1 MIAFM
6 SHRWVFRLVL
16 AAAALLL
23 LVRVGSVPIMDPDEA
38 RYARTSLEMMR
49 SGDLVVPTFEEQP
62 RLAKPPLLH
71 WLHLPLFRLLG
82 TSEWVVRL
90 PSVLSTLLAIWIT
103 GWIARRRFGE
113 EGAVWAALI
122 MTTSVLVVCIGR
134 LNTLDALLAVH
145 ILAVVALDIAEPEEV
160 GRYRSLVV
168 GCLLGLAFLAKGP
181 VGVILPLLVML
192 AGRTAAGRPFV
203 PSLSGVLRAL
213 AGLCAVALPWGLV
226 FLKRLG
232 AGSTGGLLQR
242 EVLDRF
248 FDGTDHVEPPW
259 YYAGVLLVGFMPW
272 VAPLAVG
279 LFRVAFLGR
288 GKKARTGLYAGAGLL
303 AGLLFFS
310 LGQGKLPTYI
320 LPLAPLVAILV
331 TWELGQELQAPHE
344 RRFAAGLLAGTMAG
358 FGALLAVV
366 SALDLPAE
374 AGTTAL
380 IGAGVYIVGAII
392 AFIGVLRHKPRHVF
406 GAAATASGLF
416 LLLIMTV
423 FLPSHARSRSS
434 LPLLEAVPALKAGR
448 PLVVV
453 GMNLP
458 SLTWYLDQVP
468 ETVRVV
474 HLSERLDRDDA
485 VVLIMDRRDVPA
497 VGARTLRR
505 LEEIGSLE
513 KFVVLEEIAPNPDLI
528 PDSRDSPIP

>member
-1 MIAFM
+1 
-6 SHRWVFRLVL
+6 
-16 AAAALLL
+16 
-23 LVRVGSVPIMDPDEA
+23 
-38 RYARTSLEMMR
+38 
-49 SGDLVVPTFEEQP
+49 
-62 RLAKPPLLH
+62 
-71 WLHLPLFRLLG
+71 
-82 TSEWVVRL
+82 
-90 PSVLSTLLAIWIT
+90 
-103 GWIARRRFGE
+103 
-113 EGAVWAALI
+113 
-122 MTTSVLVVCIGR
+122 MTTSVLVICVGR
-134 LNTLDALLAVH
+134 LNNLDALLSVH
-145 ILAVVALDIAEPEEV
+145 ILAVIALDIAEPEEA
-160 GRYRSLVV
+160 GRYRALVV

-181 VGVILPLLVML
+181 VGLILPLLVML
-192 AGRTAAGRPFV
+192 AGRTAAGRPVV

-213 AGLCAVALPWGLV
+213 AGLCAVVLPWGLV
-226 FLKRLG
+226 FLKKLG

-248 FDGTDHVEPPW
+248 IEGTDHINPPW
-259 YYAGVLLVGFMPW
+259 YYAAVLSVGFMPW

-358 FGALLAVV
+358 FGALLMVV
-366 SALDLPAE
+366 SAVGLPAE

-392 AFIGVLRHKPRHVF
+392 AFIGVLRHRPRQVY
-406 GAAATASGLF
+406 GAAAAASGLF
-416 LLLIMTV
+416 LLLVMTI
-423 FLPSHARSRSS
+423 FFPAHARSHSA
-434 LPLLEAVPALKAGR
+434 LTLLKAVPALRDGR

-458 SLTWYLDQVP
+458 SLTWYLDEVP
-468 ETVRVV
+468 EKVRVV
-474 HLSERLDRDDA
+474 HLGERLDRDDA
-485 VVLIMDRRDVPA
+485 LVLVLDRRDVPS
-497 VGARTLRR
+497 VGAGTLRR
-505 LEEIGSLE
+505 LNEIGSQD
-513 KFVVLEEIAPNPDLI
+513 KYVVFEEIQPNQDRLPGLTG
-528 PDSRDSPIP
+528 PAVP